1 MENRADVAGLRDYDR
16 AIALQTGWRKPSRHA
31 VSAQFL
37 GLSAAWRPRFDD
49 PVSQRPG
56 RDTKGR
62 QYAPVCGFA
71 LFVIVDPPN
80 GGSLA
85 AACRSSPI
93 EALIELSET
102 LLSPLSGL
110 RILAAEAAR
119 LRFGIEILIRALSK
133 LIQNLQKLNQLV
145 KSNRKV
151 TQRNVRLWDR

>member
-1 MENRADVAGLRDYDR
+1 LLPYPRAKR
-16 AIALQTGWRKPSRHA
+16 IQ
-31 VSAQFL
+31 
-37 GLSAAWRPRFDD
+37 AAFP
-49 PVSQRPG
+49 
-56 RDTKGR
+56 
-62 QYAPVCGFA
+62 
-71 LFVIVDPPN
+71 
-80 GGSLA
+80 
-85 AACRSSPI
+85 SSPI

-119 LRFGIEILIRALSK
+119 LRFGIEILIQALSK